1 MRRDYSTLTLWLKG
15 NVPGVLLFTRIC
27 QFLFSELLYFLVFSN
42 AITRHLMQW
51 VSFFNLDT
59 MVFGKGLL

>member
-15 NVPGVLLFTRIC
+15 NVPGVLLFTQIC